1 MSALNCT
8 GPRDGQPFAERCGLP
23 AAYRTPSGDRCE
35 ACAEREK
42 AAIRDGACILAI
54 LADKKG
60 VSRETLLAKYVRI
73 Q

>member
-1 MSALNCT
+1 M
-8 GPRDGQPFAERCGLP
+8 GPKNGEPFADRCRAP
-23 AAYRTPSGDRCE
+23 ASYRTPSGDRCE
-35 ACAEREK
+35 TCAEREK